1 LAKAKNKSSLSDK
14 LSSRLS
20 HKHRKHK
27 LLHNNGGR
35 KLDWTTLTN
44 LKLYKHNRERR
55 EKTVNLL
62 NPFLKLSNKDRKN
75 KKFLNDENEE
85 EKDKDN
91 QISNKI
97 GEANKTLVKEDNEIK
112 IDNINNVR
120 EMIVINKTS
129 LNPIVEVG
137 NNKVDR
143 DMNKNNLDNKDN
155 NNNDS
160 SHSNKK
166 DSNLV
171 KTTNQRDNLIIKNH
185 SVKLISVHMKLQS
198 YSVDYIHI
206 TRTIS

>member
-1 LAKAKNKSSLSDK
+1 MHNP
-14 LSSRLS
+14 S
-20 HKHRKHK
+20 H
-27 LLHNNGGR
+27 
-35 KLDWTTLTN
+35 
-44 LKLYKHNRERR
+44 
-55 EKTVNLL
+55 
-62 NPFLKLSNKDRKN
+62 KLSNKDRKN

-97 GEANKTLVKEDNEIK
+97 GEANKILVKEDNEIK

-166 DSNLV
+166 DSNPV
-171 KTTNQRDNLIIKNH
+171 KTINQRDNLIIKNR
-185 SVKLISVHMKLQS
+185 SVKLIFVHMKLQS
-198 YSVDYIHI
+198 YSVDYIHT

>member
-1 LAKAKNKSSLSDK
+1 
-14 LSSRLS
+14 
-20 HKHRKHK
+20 
-27 LLHNNGGR
+27 
-35 KLDWTTLTN
+35 LTN

-62 NPFLKLSNKDRKN
+62 NLFPKLNNKDCKN
-75 KKFLNDENEE
+75 KKFLSDENEE

-97 GEANKTLVKEDNEIK
+97 GKANKILVKEDNEIK

-129 LNPIVEVG
+129 LNPIVVVG

-155 NNNDS
+155 NNNNDS
-160 SHSNKK
+160 SHSNRK
-166 DSNLV
+166 DNNPV

-185 SVKLISVHMKLQS
+185 FVKSIFVHMKLQS
-198 YSVDYIHI
+198 YSVDYIHT
-206 TRTIS
+206 TRIIS